1 VLTEGIRRGPGGSR
15 PEEIERR
22 RPGITDTF
30 FAGSTPGVPGK
41 EWFLRPET
49 VAEAIRFALR
59 LPPEAR
65 LEEVVIRSSSQ
76 PPEY

>member
-1 VLTEGIRRGPGGSR
+1 LRVLEL
-15 PEEIERR
+15 
-22 RPGITDTF
+22 RPGAVDTH
-30 FAGSTPGVPGK
+30 FAGSTPGAPGK

-49 VAEAIRFALR
+49 VAEAVRFALR

-65 LEEVVIRSSSQ
+65 LEEILLRSSGQ